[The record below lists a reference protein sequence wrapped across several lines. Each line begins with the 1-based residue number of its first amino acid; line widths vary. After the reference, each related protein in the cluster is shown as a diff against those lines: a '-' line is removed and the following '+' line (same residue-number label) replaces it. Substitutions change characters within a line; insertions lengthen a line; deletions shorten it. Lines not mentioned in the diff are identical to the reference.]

1 MELSSEINEL
11 SEELTE
17 ITSDMIEEID
27 ILNLGRFHRE
37 CLYEFLV
44 TACTAIMGGIKYAYS
59 GETDSEKREGILRAI
74 RFTIGLYGDRVSE
87 LEAEKYAFH
96 EKTDDQDMTIQER
109 FQIIRHAIG
118 VTPQLSEIMT
128 EIEELN
134 LEKEV
139 ENIFYSFLFDIATLV
154 IKSAEKVYK
163 AESDVEKCREILKP
177 ILLKIKM
184 YEYAISELRT
194 AQYRDPPP
202 DSHLM

>member
-11 SEELTE
+11 SEILAE

-27 ILNLGRFHRE
+27 ILNLERYHRE
-37 CLYEFLV
+37 CLYDFLV

-59 GETDSEKREGILRAI
+59 GESDGEKREGILKAI
-74 RFTIGLYGDRVSE
+74 RFKVGLYGDRVSE
-87 LEAEKYAFH
+87 LEAEKYALH
-96 EKTDDQDMTIQER
+96 EKTGDEDITIQER

-118 VTPQLSEIMT
+118 VIPQLSEIMT

-139 ENIFYSFLFDIATLV
+139 EKFFYSFLFDIATLV
-154 IKSAEKVYK
+154 IKCAEKVYK

-177 ILLKIKM
+177 IILKVKM
-184 YEYAISELRT
+184 YEYAVSELRA
-194 AQYRDPPP
+194 AQYQ
-202 DSHLM
+202 DSPL